1 MGHVV
6 TRSVPYG
13 ACAII
18 FGVLSAVATS
28 TLGAQ
33 PLDKNTNFYV
43 LGVYEGHT
51 HKYGKLTVFVADQDR
66 PVTLLLAA
74 YESVEWQIDIEPRA
88 RLAEVFLSGYHDQ
101 RVVGVPSD
109 VPTHTE
115 PYERGSPTYIY
126 GYDIRSCFRLVEKAE
141 SIYGMT
147 PKAYLCQYNGAAFV
161 VDHHGLR
168 AIPLQ

>member
-1 MGHVV
+1 MV
-6 TRSVPYG
+6 TRSVPYR

-18 FGVLSAVATS
+18 FGVVIAVATS

-33 PLDKNTNFYV
+33 PLDKNTSFYV

-51 HKYGKLTVFVADQDR
+51 HKYGKVTVFVADQDR
-66 PVTLLLAA
+66 PITLLLAA
-74 YESVEWQIDIEPRA
+74 YESVEWQIEIEPGA

-115 PYERGSPTYIY
+115 SYERGSPTYMY
-126 GYDIRSCFRLVEKAE
+126 GHDTRSCFKLLEKAE

-147 PKAYLCQYNGAAFV
+147 PKAYLCQYKGAAFV
-161 VDHHGLR
+161 IDHNGLR